1 MTLNT
6 KRRGN
11 TRVGAVP
18 PASLTTRL
26 RNSTQRQPE
35 TISEVIEMLRLAL
48 SKPSPQFPHFAGGF
62 EAGFRAGTKHS
73 IEVLEAL
80 QNQSNGRYRVIHSH
94 DTGCREYSHP
104 R

>member
-35 TISEVIEMLRLAL
+35 TMSEVIDMLRLTL
-48 SKPSPQFPHFAGGF
+48 SKPNHPFPHFAGDY
-62 EAGFRAGTKHS
+62 EAGFRAGIKRS
-73 IEVLEAL
+73 IELLKAL
-80 QNQSNGRYRVIHSH
+80 QQA
-94 DTGCREYSHP
+94 DD
-104 R
+104 